1 MLANFGLH
9 PPSPICTFNKWKKK
23 DPDVLSLNKALLWL
37 GHLGLVAIVLSGNEK
52 NNFSFLFFF
61 VVQDPRF
68 ILLSLSE

>member
-9 PPSPICTFNKWKKK
+9 SPIPICTSNKRKKK
-23 DPDVLSLNKALLWL
+23 DPDVLSLNQALLWL
-37 GHLGLVAIVLSGNEK
+37 GHQGLVSIVLPGNEM
-52 NNFSFLFFF
+52 NNFSFVVV